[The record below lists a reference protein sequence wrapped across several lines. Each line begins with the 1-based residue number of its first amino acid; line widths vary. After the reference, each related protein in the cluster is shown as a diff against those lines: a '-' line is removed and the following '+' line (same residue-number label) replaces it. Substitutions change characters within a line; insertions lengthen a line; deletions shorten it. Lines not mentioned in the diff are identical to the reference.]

1 MELNDRIKSTAFGL
15 FSKYGISSVTM
26 DMIAKECG
34 ISKRTLYEQFPDKKS
49 LVGAALLFS
58 NEAMER
64 LVDEHMSHSEN
75 VMESFIYVHS
85 IVMERI
91 SRISETFFIDLR
103 RLYPGI
109 CDILSELKERQ
120 QQRIFSL
127 IERGKREGMIRR
139 DVNAEIISSA
149 SVMQDSMKADGK
161 YSRAEVYG
169 TLFTIFL
176 RGIATE
182 KGLKI
187 IENSPIINKK

>member
-1 MELNDRIKSTAFGL
+1 
-15 FSKYGISSVTM
+15 
-26 DMIAKECG
+26 
-34 ISKRTLYEQFPDKKS
+34 
-49 LVGAALLFS
+49 
-58 NEAMER
+58 
-64 LVDEHMSHSEN
+64 
-75 VMESFIYVHS
+75 
-85 IVMERI
+85 
-91 SRISETFFIDLR
+91 
-103 RLYPGI
+103 
-109 CDILSELKERQ
+109 KERQ

-161 YSRAEVYG
+161 YSRAEVYS